1 MPEQYANRA
10 NISSRINVAACR
22 RQLRNPIGMMK
33 AMFRQWR
40 CHVNRIDYAGG
51 CSFCNKELGGNGS
64 YPNATANTSLSAL
77 FPVTVNGVPIS
88 SGVNVRQ
95 QSPIDRG
102 ERTYRSVPITSLN
115 RLVQARKNATLS
127 HSCKLKVMV
136 LICKE
141 QSAASGSQF
150 SVYLDRPS
158 RCNACSCVMSRTR
171 WAWLFRT

>member
-40 CHVNRIDYAGG
+40 CQVNRIDHAGG

-77 FPVTVNGVPIS
+77 SAIVGTRPKAKLDQRINTMIAS
-88 SGVNVRQ
+88 SRAWV
-95 QSPIDRG
+95 
-102 ERTYRSVPITSLN
+102 L
-115 RLVQARKNATLS
+115 ARD
-127 HSCKLKVMV
+127 
-136 LICKE
+136 
-141 QSAASGSQF
+141 F
-150 SVYLDRPS
+150 SR
-158 RCNACSCVMSRTR
+158 
-171 WAWLFRT
+171 